1 VQRER
6 RVDLFTTHVQTLTA
20 ALAGLFCSQD
30 DLSSPECNVQQ
41 RVELLVAQA
50 QAWSNL
56 LRGND
61 VLFMMG
67 SDFEYANAHAI
78 FANLDK

>member
-1 VQRER
+1 MPLFLYCLQDNPNSPEYNLQQRI
-6 RVDLFTTHVQTLTA
+6 DLF
-20 ALAGLFCSQD
+20 
-30 DLSSPECNVQQ
+30 
-41 RVELLVAQA
+41 VAQA
-50 QAWSNL
+50 QAWSKL

-67 SDFEYANAHAI
+67 SDFEFANAHAI

>member
-1 VQRER
+1 VQGER
-6 RVDLFTTHVQTLTA
+6 RIDLFTTHVQTLTA
-20 ALAGLFCSQD
+20 ALAGLSCLQD
-30 DLSSPECNVQQ
+30 DLLSPECNVQQ
-41 RVELLVAQA
+41 RVDLFVAQA
-50 QAWSNL
+50 QAWSNM

-61 VLFMMG
+61 MLFMMG

>member
-1 VQRER
+1 MQDDPSSPEFNLRQ
-6 RVDLFTTHVQTLTA
+6 RVDLF
-20 ALAGLFCSQD
+20 
-30 DLSSPECNVQQ
+30 
-41 RVELLVAQA
+41 VAQA